1 MILMK
6 TSAGCLRSA
15 RLLLAA
21 TAISVLAQF
30 SPVMA
35 QDPIPGGTLHLP
47 APYSSALK
55 SLDPHITYE
64 SQDMAVSKAFHR
76 ALYTWDSAENRPA
89 LDLATSVE
97 TSADGKTFTYKLR
110 DNAYFHNGRKMTA
123 DDLIWSYTR
132 IMDPAKGYPGSPMI
146 SEIVGAEDYAAG
158 KATSI
163 SGLKKV
169 DDFTLEITFKNYL
182 EPGTLLFEAVTAILP
197 KEEADKPEFLS
208 HPIGLG
214 PFRFVEHVEGSRVVG
229 EKFDKYYKPG
239 QPYADRVEFTIT
251 DEYSALDVAFRAG
264 ELDATVLSGG
274 AYAAYKADPE
284 LSKGLIEVAELFTR
298 HMGMN
303 VQKPPFDDVRVR
315 QAINY
320 AVDRDIIIRKLLKD
334 KAFKATGWLP
344 MTSVAFDK
352 DRKPYAYDPEKAKQ
366 LLKEAGYGDGFEF
379 EAMVTDGESSLGV
392 LQAMMPF
399 LSAVG
404 INAKP
409 KVVESGVLLDAI
421 NAGEAMAWFRSNGTG
436 PDPVGALRCFDS
448 RVSRSACNRSGYAD
462 PKFDVMI
469 DAASSDPDPKRRI
482 ELAKEADGYIF
493 EQAPVWFHNYN
504 KAVVA
509 TQPWVHGV
517 DSNVTE
523 AAILE
528 VDQIWLDENA
538 PGRN

>member
-1 MILMK
+1 MISNVIS
-6 TSAGCLRSA
+6 TRHLRAA
-15 RLLLAA
+15 RLLIAA

-30 SPVMA
+30 SPVQA
-35 QDPIPGGTLHLP
+35 QDPLPGGTLHLP

-76 ALYTWDSAENRPA
+76 ELYTWDSATNKPA

-97 TSADGKTFTYKLR
+97 VSPDGKTYTYKLR
-110 DNAYFHNGRKMTA
+110 DNAYFHNGRLMTA
-123 DDLIWSYTR
+123 DDVIWSYTR
-132 IMDPAKGYPGSPMI
+132 IMDPAKGYPGAPMI
-146 SEIVGAEDYAAG
+146 SEIEGAEAYAAG

-163 SGLKKV
+163 SGLKKI
-169 DDFTLEITFKNYL
+169 DDFTLQITFKGYL
-182 EPGTLLFEAVTAILP
+182 DPGTLLFEAVTAILP

-208 HPIGLG
+208 HPVGLG

-239 QPYADRVEFTIT
+239 KPYADRVEFTIT
-251 DEYSALDVAFRAG
+251 DEYSTLDVAFRAG
-264 ELDATVLSGG
+264 ELDATVLSGS

-284 LSKGLIEVAELFTR
+284 LSKGLVEVAELFTR
-298 HMGMN
+298 HMGFN
-303 VQKPPFDDVRVR
+303 VRKPPFNDVRVR

-320 AVDRDIIIRKLLKD
+320 AVDRDLIINKLLKA

-344 MTSVAFDK
+344 MTSVAFDA

-366 LLKEAGYGDGFEF
+366 LLKEAGLGDGFEF
-379 EAMVTDGESSLGV
+379 EALVTDSESSLGV
-392 LQAMMPF
+392 LQAMTPF

-404 INAKP
+404 IHANP

-421 NAGEAMAWFRSNGTG
+421 NGGEATAWFRSNGTG

-448 RVSRSACNRSGYAD
+448 RVSPSACNRSGFAD
-462 PKFDVMI
+462 PKFDAML
-469 DAASSDPDPKRRI
+469 DAAASEPDPQRRI
-482 ELAKEADGYIF
+482 ELAKQADGYIF

-517 DSNVTE
+517 DANVTE

-528 VDQIWLDENA
+528 VDQIWLDETA